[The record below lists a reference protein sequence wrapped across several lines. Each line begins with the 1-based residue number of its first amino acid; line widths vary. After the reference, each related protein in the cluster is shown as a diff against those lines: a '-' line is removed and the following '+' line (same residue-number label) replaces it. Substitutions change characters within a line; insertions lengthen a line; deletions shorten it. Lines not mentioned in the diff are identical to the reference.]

1 MCWLKKINRKFD
13 KLPTKM
19 LKAMREEAAS
29 RIRVCRTGKT
39 WPDYGVYRMIWNGEY
54 YCPGDM
60 LEKVT
65 EEQVKNGE
73 ASKILK
79 DFQRD
84 YIINTLIK
92 KTKIQYE
99 QYGITV

>member
-39 WPDYGVYRMIWNGEY
+39 WPDYGVYRMIWNGEHY
-54 YCPGDM
+54 APYNL
-60 LEKVT
+60 LEKISQ
-65 EEQVKNGE
+65 EQMKNGE
-73 ASKILK
+73 AKIILK
-79 DFQRD
+79 NFQRD
-84 YIINTLIK
+84 YIINTLI
-92 KTKIQYE
+92 
-99 QYGITV
+99 